1 MSCADYLSS
10 PPSTFA
16 HRGLVNATRSWRKAA
31 QLLFFSFSTTFTSFS
46 VPHHNP
52 DFLRWLSRAGG
63 TAGWEGGR
71 RVWARSTGAAIPVS
85 LSLSV
90 YPRNLGKTKTVSG
103 WDEKVLPVQQVCTEG
118 GELSEDAIFSCTLL
132 YSVTDWN
139 HKVKPNTLDV
149 VFVFQVL
156 SCNGQQRLFKNRRSP
171 SLNTFRVVL
180 VFIFLEQHL
189 SARGATGHWN
199 VRLQWHWVYF

>member
-1 MSCADYLSS
+1 MPREAEEKQLSS
-10 PPSTFA
+10 PSFPFPPLSHHFQFLTIIQTFWGGWA
-16 HRGLVNATRSWRKAA
+16 ELGGQQDGKEAEECGQGA
-31 QLLFFSFSTTFTSFS
+31 Q
-46 VPHHNP
+46 
-52 DFLRWLSRAGG
+52 
-63 TAGWEGGR
+63 GR
-71 RVWARSTGAAIPVS
+71 PYLS

-189 SARGATGHWN
+189 SAQGATGHWN